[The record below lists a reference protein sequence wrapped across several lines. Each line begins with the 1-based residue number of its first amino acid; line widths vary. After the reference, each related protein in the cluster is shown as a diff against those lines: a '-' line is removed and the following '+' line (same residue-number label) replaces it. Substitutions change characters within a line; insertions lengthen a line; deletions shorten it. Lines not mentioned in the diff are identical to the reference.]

1 MKKSPELAVRGSVVL
16 PGGDRHPVPSVSRR
30 NIVLPSPCR
39 SKMPRCFIQRC
50 SSSGRKKLSPNI
62 IFHVFP
68 NRLDKIRSWLL
79 CIQQSGQEI
88 GDIHST
94 AERILEAKRGDRY
107 RICSKHFTE
116 DCYVPG
122 GLRKTLKR
130 DAFPSMFQGVSPPV
144 DCEQWVKPPCKR
156 VHVDPFIRRQRVRP
170 HVVDLSPLL
179 RCHGDS
185 GTQDSEER
193 PPARENTG
201 DWSKISENIFNL
213 TLEIMC
219 LLTGEDCVVVKK
231 TSGERAA
238 PLNAPQVSGG
248 WSRTQSPVI
257 GSSPC
262 NEQKILALT
271 FRIVQQLTG
280 EEPKKHKD
288 ASISFGVDKVEIAER
303 CKEDMVAS
311 NHRVPSPGPV
321 VKKLPH
327 YKATIVKEE
336 SSQEE
341 SRASSVLSED
351 TMGTSVCI
359 KEEPGS
365 SEDGNI
371 TDSEFYTSG
380 NPTEQHPSAH
390 FKLESS
396 TSDGGRDHDE
406 PSSTG
411 HIQYT
416 SVRIKEEPVP
426 YEDVN
431 ITDTDCTS
439 PDQIHYTCFQIKNET
454 ISDEEG
460 SFADTDDYRPTAC
473 RRYTAYDS
481 DEETD
486 SCEEATASE
495 PDHPKQYPSTHS
507 DPASTMYGGNHLQ
520 NDFLSFDEGSSF
532 DTDVSALIKH
542 AQTKYSFAPIEE
554 GSGSD
559 EEEVATS
566 TETHIS
572 KDRPQAKTSSGTD
585 EAAAGEEGSALQV
598 KKDYK
603 CSECSEVFVRRSD
616 FANHRRNHRR
626 ERLTCSECGK
636 LFSNKPSLLNHLTGH
651 TGEKPYSC
659 PVCGKC
665 FTRNSNLIVHQA
677 IHMERSPLGA
687 RNVGD
692 FIYIKPVL

>member
-1 MKKSPELAVRGSVVL
+1 
-16 PGGDRHPVPSVSRR
+16 
-30 NIVLPSPCR
+30 
-39 SKMPRCFIQRC
+39 MPRCFIQRC
-50 SSSGRKKLSPNI
+50 SSSKRLSPNI

-68 NRLDKIRSWLL
+68 NRLDKIRTWLHY
-79 CIQQSGQEI
+79 IQQSGQEL
-88 GDIHST
+88 GDIDST
-94 AERILEAKRGDRY
+94 AERILEAKRIDTY
-107 RICSKHFTE
+107 RVCSKHFTE

-130 DAFPSMFQGVSPPV
+130 NAIPSVFQGISLPRA
-144 DCEQWVKPPCKR
+144 CEQWVKPPCKR
-156 VHVDPFIRRQRVRP
+156 VHVDPFIRRQRNRP
-170 HVVDLSPLL
+170 RVVDLSPLL
-179 RCHGDS
+179 CCHGDLAKR
-185 GTQDSEER
+185 DCEER

-201 DWSKISENIFNL
+201 DRSKISENIFNF

-231 TSGERAA
+231 TSGERVT
-238 PLNAPQVSGG
+238 PLSSPHVSEG
-248 WSRTQSPVI
+248 WSRTQSPFT

-262 NEQKILALT
+262 NEQKILALA
-271 FRIVQQLTG
+271 FRIIQQLTG

-288 ASISFGVDKVEIAER
+288 SSNSFGVEIVER
-303 CKEDMVAS
+303 CKEDLVAS

-321 VKKLPH
+321 LKSLSH
-327 YKATIVKEE
+327 CKATIVKEE
-336 SSQEE
+336 SSQE
-341 SRASSVLSED
+341 RVSSALSED
-351 TMGTSVCI
+351 TVGTSICI
-359 KEEPGS
+359 KEEPDS
-365 SEDGNI
+365 SEDGNL
-371 TDSEFYTSG
+371 TDSEFCTSA
-380 NPTEQHPSAH
+380 NPTDPHPH
-390 FKLESS
+390 VHVKHESS

-426 YEDVN
+426 YEDGN
-431 ITDTDCTS
+431 ITDTDYTS
-439 PDQIHYTCFQIKNET
+439 TDEIQYTSIQIKKET
-454 ISDEEG
+454 VSDEEG
-460 SFADTDDYRPTAC
+460 SFLDTDDYRPTAC
-473 RRYTAYDS
+473 RRYTAYGS

-486 SCEEATASE
+486 SCEEANASE
-495 PDHPKQYPSTHS
+495 SDDFTPADHEKPYPSTHS
-507 DPASTMYGGNHLQ
+507 GPASTLYGGNQLQ
-520 NDFLSFDEGSSF
+520 NDFLIFDEGSSF

-559 EEEVATS
+559 EEEVTTS
-566 TETHIS
+566 TETHMS
-572 KDRPQAKTSSGTD
+572 KDHPQAKTSSGTD
-585 EAAAGEEGSALQV
+585 EAAAGEEGSASQV

>member
-1 MKKSPELAVRGSVVL
+1 MKRSSTELAVRG
-16 PGGDRHPVPSVSRR
+16 
-30 NIVLPSPCR
+30 
-39 SKMPRCFIQRC
+39 SKMPRCFIQQC
-50 SSSGRKKLSPNI
+50 SSSGRKKLSPNV

-68 NRLDKIRSWLL
+68 NRLDKVRTWLH

-88 GDIHST
+88 GNIDST
-94 AERILEAKRGDRY
+94 TERILEAKRGDRY
-107 RICSKHFTE
+107 RICSEHFTE

-130 DAFPSMFQGVSPPV
+130 DAVPSVFQGVSPRG
-144 DCEQWVKPPCKR
+144 DCDQWVKPPSRR
-156 VHVDPFIRRQRVRP
+156 VHVDPFIRHQRKRP
-170 HVVDLSPLL
+170 HVVDFSPLL

-185 GTQDSEER
+185 ANLDSEER
-193 PPARENTG
+193 RPVEENA
-201 DWSKISENIFNL
+201 DRSKISENIFNL

-231 TSGERAA
+231 TSGERVT
-238 PLNAPQVSGG
+238 PLESPHVLAGG
-248 WSRTQSPVI
+248 WSRTQSHVN

-262 NEQKILALT
+262 NEQKILELT
-271 FRIVQQLTG
+271 FRIIHQLSG

-288 ASISFGVDKVEIAER
+288 ASIYFDVGIAER
-303 CKEDMVAS
+303 CKQGMVAS
-311 NHRVPSPGPV
+311 HQRVSSSGPV
-321 VKKLPH
+321 VKKVPH
-327 YKATIVKEE
+327 YNATIVKDEM

-341 SRASSVLSED
+341 SGASSVLSDD
-351 TMGTSVCI
+351 TKGTSICI
-359 KEEPGS
+359 KEEPDS
-365 SEDGNI
+365 SEDGNL
-371 TDSEFYTSG
+371 TDSDFYTSG
-380 NPTEQHPSAH
+380 DPTEPQLSTP
-390 FKLESS
+390 FKIESV
-396 TSDGGRDHDE
+396 TVDGGRDNDKA
-406 PSSTG
+406 SSTG
-411 HIQYT
+411 PIQYM
-416 SVRIKEEPVP
+416 SVRIKDEPVS
-426 YEDVN
+426 YEEGN
-431 ITDTDCTS
+431 ITDTDYTS
-439 PDQIHYTCFQIKNET
+439 TDEIPHTSFQIKNENV
-454 ISDEEG
+454 SDEEG
-460 SFADTDDYRPTAC
+460 SFADMDDYKPTAC
-473 RRYTAYDS
+473 RRFTAYGT

-495 PDHPKQYPSTHS
+495 TDVFTPVDHAKQYPPTHS
-507 DPASTMYGGNHLQ
+507 EPASTMFGGNHLQ
-520 NDFLSFDEGSSF
+520 NDFLIFDEGSSF

-559 EEEVATS
+559 EGEVVAS
-566 TETHIS
+566 TKAHIS
-572 KDRPQAKTSSGTD
+572 KDRPQAKSSSGTD
-585 EAAAGEEGSALQV
+585 EAAAGDEGSASQV

-636 LFSNKPSLLNHLTGH
+636 VFSNKPSLINHLTGH

-659 PVCGKC
+659 PICGKC